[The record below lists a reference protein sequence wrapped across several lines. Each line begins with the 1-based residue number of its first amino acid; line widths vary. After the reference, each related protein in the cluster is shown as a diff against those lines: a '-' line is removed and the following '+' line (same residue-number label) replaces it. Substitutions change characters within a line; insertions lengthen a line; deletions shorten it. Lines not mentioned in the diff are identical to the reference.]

1 MPPAD
6 RPARPAPPAGDPGDV
21 EALVRSR
28 LRALR
33 TSAGWSLDEVAR
45 RSHLSASTISR
56 IETGNRTIGLDVL
69 VPLARALGADLDDL
83 LDTSTVDDVV
93 IRPEPADWHGGTVWN
108 LSRPTSPLAAIKVRL
123 EPTAVPPEQRV
134 HPGQDWLF
142 VLEGRALLLLG
153 DRRIE
158 VEAGEAAEF
167 STMVPHAITALDG
180 PAELLM
186 VFDRDGRGAHLTGA
200 AG

>member
-1 MPPAD
+1 MAHASDEPPV
-6 RPARPAPPAGDPGDV
+6 PGSEPVDV
-21 EALVRSR
+21 EALVRTR
-28 LRALR
+28 LRAIR

-45 RSHLSASTISR
+45 RSHLSPSTISR
-56 IETGNRTIGLDVL
+56 IETGHRTIGLDVL

-83 LDTSTVDDVV
+83 LDTSTEVDVV

-108 LSRPTSPLAAIKVRL
+108 LSRPTSPLAAIRVRL
-123 EPTAVPPEQRV
+123 VPTPAPPEQRV

-142 VLEGRALLLLG
+142 VLEGRVLLLLG

-167 STMVPHAITALDG
+167 TTMTPHALTALDG
-180 PAELLM
+180 PAEALM
-186 VFDRDGRGAHLTGA
+186 VFDRDGRGAHLTGTSA
-200 AG
+200 

>member
-1 MPPAD
+1 MPPSSD
-6 RPARPAPPAGDPGDV
+6 DPPAPGTEPADV
-21 EALVRSR
+21 EALVRAR
-28 LRALR
+28 LRAIR

-83 LDTSTVDDVV
+83 LDTSTVGDVV
-93 IRPEPADWHGGTVWN
+93 IRPAPTDWHGGTVWN

-123 EPTAVPPEQRV
+123 EPTAAPPEQRV

-142 VLEGRALLLLG
+142 VLEGRVLLLLG

-167 STMVPHAITALDG
+167 PTMTPHAIAAVDG

-186 VFDRDGRGAHLTGA
+186 VFDRDGRGAHLGGSSA
-200 AG
+200 